1 MYTGFK
7 DYYEVL
13 KVPFSATEAD
23 IKNAYRQLAKE
34 YHPDLHPDDTEHFT
48 DKFREITEAYETL
61 SDALKKENYDFLYR
75 RVVLQEFP
83 REEYYPAYYEDPT
96 PPDTKVYTH
105 KYTNSRKLRSLNIT
119 GILVGILLVLQLGA
133 LIIKAA
139 PVHTTETS
147 RSKNAGFPTDM
158 FRERKADKTEQAPK
172 KDSSI
177 LFINRPGVLE

>member
-1 MYTGFK
+1 MHTGFK

-13 KVPFSATEAD
+13 KIPFSAAETD

-48 DKFREITEAYETL
+48 EKFREITEAYETL
-61 SDALKKENYDFLYR
+61 SDPLKKENYDFLYR

-83 REEYYPAYYEDPT
+83 QEEYYPAYYEDPT
-96 PPDTKVYTH
+96 PPDTRVYTH
-105 KYTNSRKLRSLNIT
+105 KYTSNRKRGNVNIT

-139 PVHTTETS
+139 PVNAPDER
-147 RSKNAGFPTDM
+147 RSTNAGFPTEM
-158 FRERKADKTEQAPK
+158 FRDRKEQTEHR

-177 LFINRPGVLE
+177 LFINQRPNVMN